1 MVMNAVQNDTRPAG
15 SPIPLVANSNLTGL
29 EGRIVAVVNK
39 SGAAAADLPA
49 ANSDTP
55 LFLLANGDASGKQV
69 DVLRLVDFSTVRVK
83 LKGTC
88 NPGDK
93 LVLADVA
100 TAADKGKARVLP
112 ATAGTYKV
120 FGLAAETGVD
130 GQNVA
135 FYPSGVIIET
145 VTAG

>member
-1 MVMNAVQNDTRPAG
+1 MDAIQTNTRPAG
-15 SPIPLVANSNLTGL
+15 SPIPLVANSDLTGL
-29 EGRIVAVVNK
+29 EGRIVAIVNK

-49 ANSDTP
+49 ANGDLP
-55 LFLLANGDASGKQV
+55 LLLLSNGDTAGKQV
-69 DVLRLVDFSTVRVK
+69 DCLRLSDFASLRVK

-93 LVLADVA
+93 LVLADVS

-112 ATAGTYKV
+112 AAAGTYNV
-120 FGLAAETGVD
+120 FGVALEVGAD

-135 FYPSGVIIET
+135 FLPISIVSET